1 MDFRMKV
8 GDDFVQQLIENGGW
22 DKAGITPRIDE
33 AKKKSKKDEEERDCE
48 SEDMQE
54 EVQGHTCPLCESE
67 LEEELSDDVIA
78 EHIESMYSL
87 MEQILEEMENEEGET
102 IEEDEELSEDEEYEY
117 EYYEEDEDDE

>member
-1 MDFRMKV
+1 MKV

-33 AKKKSKKDEEERDCE
+33 KRGCDEQERDE
-48 SEDMQE
+48 DSEDMQE

-102 IEEDEELSEDEEYEY
+102 IEEDEELSEDDEYEY

>member
-1 MDFRMKV
+1 
-8 GDDFVQQLIENGGW
+8 
-22 DKAGITPRIDE
+22 
-33 AKKKSKKDEEERDCE
+33 
-48 SEDMQE
+48 MQE

>member
-78 EHIESMYSL
+78 EHIEIMAEMFIQINEA
-87 MEQILEEMENEEGET
+87 MEEDGET
-102 IEEDEELSEDEEYEY
+102 LEEDEEYEY

>member
-33 AKKKSKKDEEERDCE
+33 KRGCDEQERDE
-48 SEDMQE
+48 DSEDMQE

-67 LEEELSDDVIA
+67 LEEEISDDVIA
-78 EHIESMYSL
+78 EHIEIMAEMFIQINEA
-87 MEQILEEMENEEGET
+87 MEEDGET
-102 IEEDEELSEDEEYEY
+102 LEEDEEYEY